1 MLSILKV
8 ILIDLSSFQILSV
21 KLMEMATTSILMN
34 VVADSLAVEASEQI

>member
-1 MLSILKV
+1 VVQLRFSHV
-8 ILIDLSSFQILSV
+8 VEVSAQILSV